1 MKNLFNVLEKVNQ
14 ENKERTIKAIE
25 KQDHTLNNYLTK
37 LRQQQLKNG
46 EITRE
51 EALKF
56 ATKKIEKVYKK
67 QLEEDINKINDIM
80 ESEENFDEIYLQIQS
95 KKNAYGYQYKCNLSA
110 DEGTNIIGT
119 FTNGCGYDKLS
130 SAISEVLNEYK
141 PLLKML
147 YELKEANINTNNR
160 ELIGYGSGYGLLPY
174 FERGV
179 GISCY
184 YKIFNSIGLQ
194 FKEIN
199 HDLYIITRK

>member
-1 MKNLFNVLEKVNQ
+1 MKNLFNALEKVNQ
-14 ENKERTIKAIE
+14 ENKERSLKAIE
-25 KQDHTLNNYLTK
+25 KQDHSLNNYLTK
-37 LRQQQLKNG
+37 LKQQQLKNG

-67 QLEEDINKINDIM
+67 QLEEDINKINDIIG
-80 ESEENFDEIYLQIQS
+80 SEETFKEIYLQIQS
-95 KKNAYGYQYKCNLSA
+95 KKNSYGYQFKCNLSS

-130 SAISEVLNEYK
+130 TSVSSVLNEYK

-147 YELKEANINTNNR
+147 YQFKNNNVNTDNR
-160 ELIGYGSGYGLLPY
+160 KLFGYGSGYGLLPY
-174 FERGV
+174 FEGGV

>member
-1 MKNLFNVLEKVNQ
+1 MKNLFNVLEKLNK

-147 YELKEANINTNNR
+147 YEVKESNINTNNR
-160 ELIGYGSGYGLLPY
+160 ELLGYGSGYGLLPY
-174 FERGV
+174 FEGGV

-199 HDLYIITRK
+199 SDLYVITRK

>member
-1 MKNLFNVLEKVNQ
+1 MKNLFNALEKVNQ

-130 SAISEVLNEYK
+130 SAVAEVLNEYK

-147 YELKEANINTNNR
+147 YQFKNNNVNTDNR
-160 ELIGYGSGYGLLPY
+160 ELFGYGSGYGLLPY

-179 GISCY
+179 GIDCY
-184 YKIFNSIGLQ
+184 YKICDNIGLQ

-199 HDLYIITRK
+199 SDLYVITRK

>member
-1 MKNLFNVLEKVNQ
+1 MKNLFNVLEKLNK

-25 KQDHTLNNYLTK
+25 IQDHSLNNYLTK
-37 LRQQQLKNG
+37 LKQQQLKNG

-147 YELKEANINTNNR
+147 YEVKESNINTNNR
-160 ELIGYGSGYGLLPY
+160 ELLGYGSGYGLLPY
-174 FERGV
+174 FEGGV

-199 HDLYIITRK
+199 SDLYVITRK

>member
-1 MKNLFNVLEKVNQ
+1 MKNLFNLLEKVNQ
-14 ENKERTIKAIE
+14 ENKERSLKAIE
-25 KQDHTLNNYLTK
+25 KQDHSLNNYLTK
-37 LRQQQLKNG
+37 LRQEQLKNG

-95 KKNAYGYQYKCNLSA
+95 KKNAYGYQYKCDLS
-110 DEGTNIIGT
+110 TNNGSEIKGS

-130 SAISEVLNEYK
+130 TSVSSVLNEYK

-147 YELKEANINTNNR
+147 YQFKNNNVNTDNR
-160 ELIGYGSGYGLLPY
+160 KLFGYGSGYGLLPY
-174 FERGV
+174 FEGGV
-179 GISCY
+179 GIDCY
-184 YKIFNSIGLQ
+184 YKICDNIGLQ
-194 FKEIN
+194 FKKIN
-199 HDLYIITRK
+199 SDLYVITRK